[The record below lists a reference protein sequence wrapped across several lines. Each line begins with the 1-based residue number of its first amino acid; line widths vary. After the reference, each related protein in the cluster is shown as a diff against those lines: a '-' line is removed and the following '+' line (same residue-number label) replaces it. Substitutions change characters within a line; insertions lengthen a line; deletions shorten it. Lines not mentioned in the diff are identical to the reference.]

1 MFNFSSY
8 FFWNLF
14 WVGFV
19 CVCVGG
25 WWLVWIA
32 FDFALLFGCAIWLVG
47 DLSSLTRIE
56 PRPIAVRAPSPNHWT
71 TKEFPLYFEITC
83 VCYTIASWE
92 DVLVFCCLC
101 NKWPQTSWLKK
112 HRLTIL
118 QFCRREVQHW
128 PNWANIELSALFSPG
143 CPRAASTSS
152 PFPSSRGHPHSLAHG
167 PVYLSSKPATLHH
180 CAFLL

>member
-1 MFNFSSY
+1 M
-8 FFWNLF
+8 
-14 WVGFV
+14 
-19 CVCVGG
+19 
-25 WWLVWIA
+25 
-32 FDFALLFGCAIWLVG
+32 
-47 DLSSLTRIE
+47 SSLTALWLPCWRDHMCGFQSSGLPHPTSHIKAWTFEWYDLFGILVHWPGIE

>member
-1 MFNFSSY
+1 MDCFCFC
-8 FFWNLF
+8 FAFWLCHMTC
-14 WVGFV
+14 WI
-19 CVCVGG
+19 
-25 WWLVWIA
+25 LVRWP
-32 FDFALLFGCAIWLVG
+32 G
-47 DLSSLTRIE
+47 IE
-56 PRPIAVRAPSPNHWT
+56 PRPIAVRTPSPNHWT
-71 TKEFPLYFEITC
+71 TKEFPLYFEITR

-128 PNWANIELSALFSPG
+128 PNWANIELSALFPPG

-152 PFPSSRGHPHSLAHG
+152 LFHLLEATHIHWLMAPFTSNLASLCFSSVVTSSFERPSASLFH
-167 PVYLSSKPATLHH
+167 
-180 CAFLL
+180 F